1 LSVVQNGIYG
11 PATSNILMT
20 VTNLASEFRPYH
32 EEKTGTGGKIYGL
45 V

>member
-1 LSVVQNGIYG
+1 
-11 PATSNILMT
+11 MT

-45 V
+45 VWLCRY